1 VKRILL
7 AYDGGEPAR
16 RALYLVATLAHA
28 VGASVTVVSVAPRRF
43 LDLVLRA
50 PVPGEEQERR
60 NRLLQEA
67 DHVLRLRGIEP
78 DLIES
83 AGDPAEAIVRTATD
97 GAYDTVVLGAHP
109 GLAPDRSGLCGIP
122 RRVAMHTRATV
133 VIAR

>member
-50 PVPGEEQERR
+50 PVPGEERERPSPGDHGTYPGWETWVDAPHENPFDCIR
-60 NRLLQEA
+60 FLKKELDYVRDDLKSVEKELSNVEA
-67 DHVLRLRGIEP
+67 
-78 DLIES
+78 
-83 AGDPAEAIVRTATD
+83 
-97 GAYDTVVLGAHP
+97 
-109 GLAPDRSGLCGIP
+109 P
-122 RRVAMHTRATV
+122 RRDTFG
-133 VIAR
+133 